1 MDKRFVSWC
10 LLVLAIWFVPLV
22 VQAAPL
28 VEKVRVEL
36 DFPQGRP
43 SPVLLERMNASL
55 SVISEHLL
63 KERSTEAVAERQ
75 ADYRRLIGEVAER
88 VLTGYSV
95 EQVVLTVGPE
105 TLVKL
110 AVRPWGPVVE
120 RADVQ
125 LTLSG
130 VSTDMLPMVRMDLG
144 PLEAEVQALFLG
156 LSQDAVDWS
165 SGAVKA
171 EIRRR
176 VEARVPEF
184 QTTVDISAEPVPKVN
199 IVLLP
204 IGQTVQRVQYQLFSL
219 SIPNVL
225 MLEEKEQIG
234 RLAQAIRGL
243 PVRYAARHATELTQ
257 WLATTTANTSVAKRY
272 RLTPEVAVKADVD
285 TQVQIRLES
294 DRYRFWAEGYV
305 DVDRR
310 DDNITGR
317 LHAGKFFS
325 PQDEAFVE
333 LTLHPTAMDWT
344 VEPGYARHN
353 GPWMFG
359 AQVELGDQE
368 THWWAER
375 SFANNWRVR
384 AQVHPQDDDH
394 DITLRYRLHE
404 FLSVEFVAGRH
415 EQFLRVVGNL

>member
-1 MDKRFVSWC
+1 M
-10 LLVLAIWFVPLV
+10 LM
-22 VQAAPL
+22 
-28 VEKVRVEL
+28 
-36 DFPQGRP
+36 
-43 SPVLLERMNASL
+43 ERMNASL

-63 KERSTEAVAERQ
+63 KERPSELVADRQ

-95 EQVVLTVGPE
+95 EQVALVVGPE

-110 AVRPWGPVVE
+110 TVRPWGPVVE
-120 RADVQ
+120 RADVR

-130 VSTDMLPMVRMDLG
+130 VSTDMLPLLRADLG

-156 LSQDAVDWS
+156 LSRDAIDWS

-176 VEARVPEF
+176 VETRVPEF
-184 QTTVDISAEPVPKVN
+184 QTTVDISAESVPKVN

-234 RLAQAIRGL
+234 RLAQSIRGL
-243 PVRYAARHATELTQ
+243 PVQYAARHAPELTQ
-257 WLATTTANTSVAKRY
+257 WLATKTADTSVAKRY
-272 RLTPEVAVKADVD
+272 RLTPDVSVKADAD

-305 DVDRR
+305 DVDRK
-310 DDNITGR
+310 DDNISGR

-325 PQDEAFVE
+325 PQNEAFVE
-333 LTLHPTAMDWT
+333 ITLRPTEMDWT
-344 VEPGYARHN
+344 VEPGYAWHN
-353 GPWMFG
+353 GPWLFG

-368 THWWAER
+368 TYWWVER
-375 SFANNWRVR
+375 SFANTWRVR
-384 AQVHPQDDDH
+384 AQVHPHDNDR

-404 FLSVEFVAGRH
+404 FLSVEYVAGRH